1 MGNNNFLTDL
11 RMVQK
16 ALDNTGIGEMRK
28 AIKSQQSLIQAT
40 KSKETRTS
48 PALMQWA
55 DYKKGLLSKTITSL
69 TNVQLTTLKS
79 TKRVLPGLIEFN
91 NLINFNI
98 PQKISFFTD
107 YQMEMINW
115 ARKGLN
121 TGIPNI
127 PKDFSFFSLKEQE
140 MLKSIGSSL
149 NLGLNKLPKSN
160 LLFTREQQELIKS
173 ATKGIKGLN
182 IEINSLSKASS
193 FFTPLQREMLKSLSI
208 GLNSKKVSSVSENS
222 ILTIDDYA
230 PYWEDEKVQEIIE
243 QELSNM
249 DDIQD
254 TESLINRIGNWLKIA
269 ARYHNDFRENSPF
282 VYMIILATLCIIG
295 SVVFNITILPSPQD
309 MIKDKVWDYINNP
322 EKEPEKEPKKQAKK
336 LKSDVLMECSEIDY
350 AEAQKAI
357 NFIRIINRETE
368 VYRSDKR
375 KSGSIDTLKKSTVV
389 IIVQKKKNWSL
400 VIYLNNYE
408 EEVSGWVSTKNL
420 TR

>member
-16 ALDNTGIGEMRK
+16 ALDNTGIREMRK
-28 AIKSQQSLIQAT
+28 AIKSQQSLLQAT
-40 KSKETRTS
+40 KLKETRTS
-48 PALMQWA
+48 PVLMQWA
-55 DYKKGLLSKTITSL
+55 DYKKGLLPKTITSL
-69 TNVQLTTLKS
+69 TNNQLIALKS
-79 TKRVLPGLIEFN
+79 TKRCLTGLMEFN

-98 PQKISFFTD
+98 PQKVSFFTD
-107 YQMEMINW
+107 YQIEMINW
-115 ARKGLN
+115 ARKGLT
-121 TGIPNI
+121 TGIANS
-127 PKDFSFFSLKEQE
+127 PKEFSFFSLKEQE
-140 MLKSIGSSL
+140 MLKSIGAGL

-160 LLFTREQQELIKS
+160 LLFTQGQQDLMKS
-173 ATKGIKGLN
+173 ATQGIKGLN
-182 IEINSLSKASS
+182 IEINSLSKVSS
-193 FFTPLQREMLKSLSI
+193 FFTPLQREMLKSISI
-208 GLNSKKVSSVSENS
+208 GLNSKEAFSVSENP
-222 ILTIDDYA
+222 ILTIDDYV
-230 PYWEDEKVQEIIE
+230 PYWEDEKVQEVIE
-243 QELSNM
+243 QELSSM

-254 TESLINRIGNWLKIA
+254 TESLIKRIRNWLKIVA
-269 ARYHNDFRENSPF
+269 QYHNDFRENSPF

-295 SVVFNITILPSPQD
+295 SVVFNLTILPSPQD
-309 MIKDKVWDYINNP
+309 MVKDKVWDYINNP
-322 EKEPEKEPKKQAKK
+322 EKEPEKKPKKQAKK

-350 AEAQKAI
+350 VEAQKAI

-400 VIYLNNYE
+400 VIYLNDYE